1 MKKKVGMGIAALAV
15 LAVIGLGGYYLFTSE
30 PAYKN
35 ALPADAT
42 VLVCADGREINKA
55 VDLEE
60 LAQLIGL
67 SEEEKLKDCGVNLT
81 GKIYAF
87 YRSPESMGLLACMSD
102 ADKLTA
108 YITKNGLFRQKISS
122 IEEKDGFNW
131 LTVQENEAVLI
142 GYNNEKFMAVG
153 PVSGYNKEEVRQ
165 QMIKWMTQERKESAL
180 NTMLYKKLEEK
191 KGLLTYALSMKAI
204 PEKQISEKHLTEYDR
219 QMMDALAGIKE
230 LNMAGAVQVD
240 RKKLSCPIEFFTE
253 DNTINGY
260 WDEADKHLKK
270 LTAVSAEQAPK
281 GLVTWMGMNIDGEPL
296 LKQLR
301 ENPDI
306 RTTLIALNLVAD
318 VDKIIQ
324 SIDGEMTFTIDDSMN
339 MLLTADVKD
348 ETVLKDLPKWMQPYK
363 QSGWTC
369 KALSDKEYLLGI
381 SVGVMPF
388 PISVGIREGKLYG
401 ATGSLLADG
410 VGKKTDGN
418 ELSGYKSQIKDN
430 VFFLL
435 FSLPNFMKSD
445 VYKSLTQQDMGMALS
460 FGMASRIVKDVV
472 LSVSDA
478 RNCAYEIYWNEDSEL
493 LKSYLK

>member
-1 MKKKVGMGIAALAV
+1 MMKKVGMGAAALAV
-15 LAVIGLGGYYLFTSE
+15 LVVVGLGVYYFFAAE

-35 ALPADAT
+35 ALPADVT
-42 VLVCADGREINKA
+42 VLVCADGKEINKA

-67 SEEEKLKDCGVNLT
+67 SEEEQLKDCGVNLT
-81 GKIYAF
+81 EKIYAF

-108 YITKNGLFRQKISS
+108 YITKNGLFRQKVSS

-142 GYNNEKFMAVG
+142 GYNDEKLLAVG

-191 KGLLTYALSMKAI
+191 KGLLTYALSMKAM
-204 PEKQISEKHLTEYDR
+204 PEKQMAGYDR
-219 QMMDALAGIKE
+219 QMMEVLAGIKE
-230 LNMAGAVQVD
+230 VNVAGAVQVD
-240 RKKLSCPIEFFTE
+240 RKKLSCPVEFFTE

-260 WDEADKHLKK
+260 WDKTDKHLKK

-281 GLVTWMGMNIDGEPL
+281 GLVTWMGMNLEGEPL

-306 RTTLIALNLVAD
+306 RTMLIALNLAAD
-318 VDKIIQ
+318 VDKIIL
-324 SIDGEMTFTIDDSMN
+324 SINGEIAFAIDSNTN

-348 ETVLKDLPKWMQPYK
+348 ETVLKDLPKWMQPYE
-363 QSGWTC
+363 QNGWTC
-369 KALSDKEYLLGI
+369 KTLSDKEYLLGI
-381 SVGVMPF
+381 SVGSMPF
-388 PISVGIREGKLYG
+388 PISVGIRGGKLYG

-410 VGKKTDGN
+410 VGKKMDDN
-418 ELSGYKSQIKDN
+418 ELSDYKSQIKDN

-445 VYKSLTQQDMGMALS
+445 VYKSLTREDMRMALS
-460 FGMASRIVKDVV
+460 LGMASRIVKDVV

-478 RNCAYEIYWNEDSEL
+478 RNCAFEIYWNEDSEL